1 MWLFWISF
9 EKMYKFRQWIRLG
22 NVVSFNVFFDLIYT
36 WLIFELFCQI
46 VPSTLKRQ
54 TRTESAR
61 PKSLP
66 SSRPE
71 AGRSA
76 EDRAAYRRVPGG
88 ADSDKRTDVGPGAA
102 NLQFVSSS
110 FSSWSVGLELGNKS
124 RVSGSNYLSQKSF
137 SLKGVF
143 GGFKWHF
150 LGYW

>member
-1 MWLFWISF
+1 M
-9 EKMYKFRQWIRLG
+9 
-22 NVVSFNVFFDLIYT
+22 FF
-36 WLIFELFCQI
+36 QI

-88 ADSDKRTDVGPGAA
+88 ADADKRTDVGPGAA
-102 NLQFVSSS
+102 NLQFVSIFKVW
-110 FSSWSVGLELGNKS
+110 FSWK
-124 RVSGSNYLSQKSF
+124 
-137 SLKGVF
+137 
-143 GGFKWHF
+143 
-150 LGYW
+150 